1 MAELGAKMSF
11 CTVTVAGHSIYPPN
25 PISIPDRSS
34 HRKQTISI
42 LQKCKHLNQI
52 LSIHAKIIRNGHEHD
67 PFIVFELIRLSSS
80 KFNSIDYAFKV
91 FHRTHN
97 QNVYLYTS
105 LIDGFVFS
113 GSYVNAIRLYC
124 QMISKSIMPDNYVIT
139 SVLKACGSLLALREG
154 REVHGQVLKLGLS
167 SKRSIRLKL
176 MEFYCNC
183 GEFKYAIQV
192 FDEMPDCDV
201 VASTVV
207 ITCYFDHGLVERA
220 IDLFDR
226 VKTKDTVCWTAMI
239 DGLVRNGE
247 MSRALDVFREMQREN
262 VRPNEVTIVCVLSAC
277 SQMGALELGRWVHSY
292 VGKYRIELNHFVG
305 GALINMYSRCGDID
319 EAQRVFELMKE
330 RNVIT
335 YNSIIAGLALHGR
348 SIEAIEMFRQM
359 LRRGLKLSS
368 VTFVGVL
375 NACSHGGLLD
385 LGFEIFH
392 SMAKDH
398 GIEPQIEHYGCIVD
412 LLGRVGRPEEAYNF
426 ITSMKIA
433 PDHIMLGALL
443 SACKIHGNLELGEKI
458 AKTLLDCGKADSG
471 TYTLLSNVYA
481 LSGKWEEAAQMRA
494 KMKEAGIR
502 KEPGC
507 SSIEVNNEIH
517 EFMLGDIRHPQ
528 REEIYRKLQELNKI
542 LKSSQQ
548 GYYSPATETV
558 LHDIEDKD
566 KEWALAIHSER
577 LAICYGL
584 ISTKPSTT
592 IRVVKNLRVCND
604 CHSMIKLIAKL
615 TNRKIVV
622 RDRNRFHHFENGT
635 CSCGDYW

>member
-1 MAELGAKMSF
+1 MSY

-25 PISIPDRSS
+25 PISIPDSSS
-34 HRKQTISI
+34 HRKQTISL
-42 LQKCKHLNQI
+42 LQKCKHINQI
-52 LSIHAKIIRNGHEHD
+52 QSIHAKIIRNGHEHD

-80 KFNSIDYAFKV
+80 KFNSIDYACKV
-91 FHRTHN
+91 FHHTHN

-113 GSYVNAIRLYC
+113 RSYVDAIRLYC
-124 QMISKSIMPDNYVIT
+124 QMISESILPDNYVIT

-167 SKRSIRLKL
+167 SNRSIRLKL
-176 MEFYCNC
+176 MEFYCKC
-183 GEFKYAIQV
+183 GEFKDAIQV

-220 IDLFDR
+220 IDLFNR

-247 MSRALDVFREMQREN
+247 MSRALDVFREMQWEN

-319 EAQRVFELMKE
+319 EARRVFEVMKE

-335 YNSIIAGLALHGR
+335 YNSIIVGLALHGR
-348 SIEAIEMFRQM
+348 SIEAIEIFREM
-359 LRRGLKLSS
+359 LRRGLKPSS

-398 GIEPQIEHYGCIVD
+398 GIEPHIEHYGCMVD

-426 ITSMKIA
+426 ITSMKMA

-481 LSGKWEEAAQMRA
+481 LSGKWKEAAQMRA

-528 REEIYRKLQELNKI
+528 RDEIYNKLQELNKI
-542 LKSSQQ
+542 LRSSQQ

-566 KEWALAIHSER
+566 KEWALSIHSER

-622 RDRNRFHHFENGT
+622 RDRNRFHHFENDT